1 MRTGRATAAES
12 STAVPGCRPRARGFL
27 LSGSHAPGHPQGP
40 AAKITVTRGGGGRA
54 PRRAGHTGPVTEP
67 RVLSRFSSA
76 RPAGPRAAVLGMPI
90 AHSLSPVLHH
100 AAYAALGLHGWHYDR
115 FAVDEPALPGFVGGL
130 GPEWVGLSLTM
141 PLKRVALEV
150 ADEHDPVAAAIGAA
164 NTLVRGDAG
173 WRAANTDVT
182 GIVATLREI
191 GVERVGHGVV
201 LGAGGT
207 AQAALAALAR
217 LGDTAPTVVVR
228 DPARAGALRATADRL
243 GVTPRVVGGFPGTPL
258 PAADVVVATMPAGA
272 ADALAGGVWDP
283 ATVVLDVVYAPWP
296 TGLAAAAAAAGC
308 RVAGGLEVLLHQA
321 VEQVAL
327 MTGRPGPTAAM
338 RAALL
343 AAAGDRR

>member
-1 MRTGRATAAES
+1 
-12 STAVPGCRPRARGFL
+12 
-27 LSGSHAPGHPQGP
+27 
-40 AAKITVTRGGGGRA
+40 VTQ
-54 PRRAGHTGPVTEP
+54 P
-67 RVLSRFSSA
+67 RVLPRSGSA
-76 RPAGPRAAVLGMPI
+76 AVGPRAAVLGMPI
-90 AHSLSPVLHH
+90 AHSLSPVLHQ
-100 AAYAALGLHGWHYDR
+100 AAYAALGLSAWRYDR
-115 FAVDEPALPGFVGGL
+115 FAVDEAGLAGFVDGL

-141 PLKRVALEV
+141 PLKRAALEV
-150 ADEHDPVAAAIGAA
+150 AAEVDPTAAAIGAA

-182 GIVATLREI
+182 GIVATLRES
-191 GVERVGHGVV
+191 GVERVGRGLV

-217 LGDTAPTVVVR
+217 LGETAPTVVVR
-228 DPARAGALRATADRL
+228 DPARAGSLRATAARL
-243 GVTPRVVGGFPGTPL
+243 GVTPRVVGGFPDAPL
-258 PAADVVVATMPAGA
+258 PPADVVVATMPAGA
-272 ADALAGGVWDP
+272 ADALARAAWDP

-296 TGLAAAAAAAGC
+296 TALAAAASAAGC